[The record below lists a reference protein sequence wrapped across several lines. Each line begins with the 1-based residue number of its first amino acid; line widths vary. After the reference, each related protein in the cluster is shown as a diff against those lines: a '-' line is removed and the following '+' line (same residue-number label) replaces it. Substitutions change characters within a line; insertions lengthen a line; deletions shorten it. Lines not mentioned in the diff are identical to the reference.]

1 MRIVMYGN
9 GSCGNHGCE
18 AIVRGTIQLLGENKY
33 TVLSE
38 SCEEDTRYGLHA
50 ITDVFPAKEN
60 CRKGISFLK
69 AYAKLRLTGN
79 FTDLDGL
86 DYLKAIHHCKKNADI
101 ALSAGGDNY
110 CYGNTDF
117 YAYLNRKFHRKGIK
131 TVLWGCSVEP
141 EIVHQENVKND
152 LKQYELVAARESITY
167 EAVHRIQK
175 NTVLIPDPA
184 FFMPAQ
190 KCILD
195 KRLKTGSIIGI
206 NISPMIISNETVS
219 GMAYENYR
227 NLIRY
232 ILSETDAV
240 IALIPHVVWASN
252 DDRKVLQQLYDDFD
266 QDPRLVLVED
276 HTAPELKYIISRCD
290 FFVGARTH
298 ATIAAYS
305 SAVPTLVVGYSVKAR
320 GIARDLFG
328 SEENYVI
335 PVQELY
341 QPQQLTKLFCTL
353 FAKQQDLHW
362 YLHEKMESYCNP
374 EPGVRAIL
382 ELLR

>member
-1 MRIVMYGN
+1 MQKRY
-9 GSCGNHGCE
+9 
-18 AIVRGTIQLLGENKY
+18 QLPESICKVKIDRKLYRSGWLG
-33 TVLSE
+33 LLE
-38 SCEEDTRYGLHA
+38 SNTSLQ
-50 ITDVFPAKEN
+50 
-60 CRKGISFLK
+60 
-69 AYAKLRLTGN
+69 
-79 FTDLDGL
+79 
-86 DYLKAIHHCKKNADI
+86 KNADI

-167 EAVHRIQK
+167 EAVYRIQK
-175 NTVLIPDPA
+175 NTVLIPNPA

-206 NISPMIISNETVS
+206 NISPMIISNETVPS
-219 GMAYENYR
+219 MVYENYR
-227 NLIRY
+227 RLIRY
-232 ILSETDAV
+232 ILSVTDAV

-252 DDRKVLQQLYDDFD
+252 DDRRVLRQLYDDFD

-290 FFVGARTH
+290 FFVGPLP
-298 ATIAAYS
+298 
-305 SAVPTLVVGYSVKAR
+305 PTLPPFRRWWWGILSKPVGLL
-320 GIARDLFG
+320 GICL
-328 SEENYVI
+328 E
-335 PVQELY
+335 
-341 QPQQLTKLFCTL
+341 
-353 FAKQQDLHW
+353 
-362 YLHEKMESYCNP
+362 
-374 EPGVRAIL
+374 VRRAML
-382 ELLR
+382 SQSNL

>member
-1 MRIVMYGN
+1 
-9 GSCGNHGCE
+9 
-18 AIVRGTIQLLGENKY
+18 
-33 TVLSE
+33 
-38 SCEEDTRYGLHA
+38 
-50 ITDVFPAKEN
+50 
-60 CRKGISFLK
+60 
-69 AYAKLRLTGN
+69 
-79 FTDLDGL
+79 
-86 DYLKAIHHCKKNADI
+86 
-101 ALSAGGDNY
+101 
-110 CYGNTDF
+110 
-117 YAYLNRKFHRKGIK
+117 
-131 TVLWGCSVEP
+131 
-141 EIVHQENVKND
+141 
-152 LKQYELVAARESITY
+152 
-167 EAVHRIQK
+167 
-175 NTVLIPDPA
+175 
-184 FFMPAQ
+184 
-190 KCILD
+190 
-195 KRLKTGSIIGI
+195 
-206 NISPMIISNETVS
+206 MIISNETVS

-328 SEENYVI
+328 SEENYAI